1 MVRMPW
7 FILLGITCATAAK
20 QYELYGYVSAEVMFL
35 VVAHFLYANACAKG
49 EECILTTWYATFAP
63 FPLPAHSTNAK
74 QKLKTFF

>member
-35 VVAHFLYANACAKG
+35 VMAHFLYANACAKG
-49 EECILTTWYATFAP
+49 EECILTTW
-63 FPLPAHSTNAK
+63 
-74 QKLKTFF
+74 